1 MPRKLTALLSW
12 WEEEEID
19 YALEALDH
27 RFPGGIWGL
36 AKGLVKGAL
45 GG

>member
-1 MPRKLTALLSW
+1 MVG
-12 WEEEEID
+12 EEEID
-19 YALEALDH
+19 YALEALDHVISEAH